1 MLGDIVKIWKDLVD
15 RGPDSPGVVRL
26 VRHLVQLGKAGHV
39 PKLFLVM
46 LDVPYNLQTLSE
58 AELCVVLTR
67 HNAFLAIMSWI
78 FFVESTSMETTGS
91 LANLK
96 SSARTELS
104 ALRILRWVRS
114 VFNCFLTQSLDTP
127 CRSDAVPRD
136 RGMTR
141 RQKVSKFLQTSSF
154 ARRRTKINKDGNGN
168 SNSVWLEREKTD
180 CINYFY
186 WSESNVLHHLL
197 LWEMFFFE
205 RKKGTLSFFRRKVL
219 SWESELSRWKTFFW
233 ACRWPWKG
241 TTSLL
246 SMLRGTRSR
255 MPSDAELF
263 VSVEYTSG
271 RLKVNAWCIQWG
283 LPKNLDKAKEM
294 PSTRYIKPCG
304 DRNLWDWKRGSIQ
317 TSNGRSIVVSTCFKL
332 WRIASF
338 LTQMAWLSRSIHL
351 SC

>member
-1 MLGDIVKIWKDLVD
+1 MLGDFVKIRKDLVD

-39 PKLFLVM
+39 PKLFWCWM
-46 LDVPYNLQTLSE
+46 SPTTYKPFSE

-114 VFNCFLTQSLDTP
+114 VFYCFLTQSLDTP

-136 RGMTR
+136 RGRTR

-168 SNSVWLEREKTD
+168 SNSVWLEREKAD

-197 LWEMFFFE
+197 LWEMFLSNGKTELCLSQKSAFLRKRAVEVKDFFLSLPMALE
-205 RKKGTLSFFRRKVL
+205 RDDVVVVHAA
-219 SWESELSRWKTFFW
+219 WDEE
-233 ACRWPWKG
+233 
-241 TTSLL
+241 
-246 SMLRGTRSR
+246 
-255 MPSDAELF
+255 SDAQRCRAVRFRWVHFRTAESKRMVHSMRSSEKLRQSEGNAIH
-263 VSVEYTSG
+263 SVYQ
-271 RLKVNAWCIQWG
+271 A
-283 LPKNLDKAKEM
+283 
-294 PSTRYIKPCG
+294 
-304 DRNLWDWKRGSIQ
+304 LWRQNSMQ
-317 TSNGRSIVVSTCFKL
+317 TSDGRSIVVSTCFKL

>member
-197 LWEMFFFE
+197 LWEMFFSNG
-205 RKKGTLSFFRRKVL
+205 KKELCLSFAEKCFLEKASCRGERLFFELADGLGKGRRRCCPCCV
-219 SWESELSRWKTFFW
+219 
-233 ACRWPWKG
+233 G
-241 TTSLL
+241 
-246 SMLRGTRSR
+246 RGVGCPA
-255 MPSDAELF
+255 MPSCSFPL
-263 VSVEYTSG
+263 
-271 RLKVNAWCIQWG
+271 
-283 LPKNLDKAKEM
+283 
-294 PSTRYIKPCG
+294 STLQDG
-304 DRNLWDWKRGSIQ
+304 WK
-317 TSNGRSIVVSTCFKL
+317 
-332 WRIASF
+332 
-338 LTQMAWLSRSIHL
+338 
-351 SC
+351 